1 MSFVTL
7 FSRFFFLVLR
17 FTSGN
22 DDFVE
27 KGHDISIIFL
37 AILFLVVEDDFF
49 MKISLSFDI
58 YVVWTL
64 WTKIKFVTNIR
75 NNINIK
81 FCKGLNL

>member
-1 MSFVTL
+1 MNFITL
-7 FSRFFFLVLR
+7 SSRSFFLILR
-17 FTSGN
+17 FTSDN
-22 DDFVE
+22 DNFVE

-49 MKISLSFDI
+49 MQINLYFDI

-64 WTKIKFVTNIR
+64 WKKLKLLINIS

-81 FCKGLNL
+81 FC